1 MGPSGLRPSRPVTYS
16 ERDPARQ
23 SMDDHAANAP
33 PPTDRPGVPDALLR
47 PIARLGGV
55 SRREAALL
63 PRLVGGESVFDLVLH
78 LPTGFVDRSATPA
91 LADARPGTIVTVAV
105 TVVRVV
111 RPANERQPWRV
122 VATDGTA
129 ELDLVL
135 FRPVRLRQL
144 PVDARVV
151 VSGRIDTYGRRLRMA
166 HPDLVV
172 PEEARDE
179 IPAVSPVWRLTA
191 GLGQGSVQR
200 AMTAALASLPD
211 AVAEWHDAALVRREA
226 WPDFVT
232 ALRTVHAPARLDP
245 GRDARARARLAY
257 DEMLAF
263 QLGIGLVRAR
273 ARARPGRAMTG
284 DGRLRADAL
293 RRFGHAPTPSQAE
306 ALAAIDADL
315 ADGRRML
322 RLLQGD
328 VGSGKTL
335 VAILAML
342 RAVEA
347 GAQAALMAPTEVLA
361 HQHHATLARLSGVPV
376 ALITGATKGRARRQS
391 LANLADGSVP
401 IAVGTHA
408 LFSPDVAFR
417 DLGLAV
423 IDEQHRFGV
432 GQRLL
437 LGAKGDRTDV
447 LVMSATPI
455 PRSLLLARWGEMSV
469 SQITGKPA
477 GRQPIRTTTH
487 AMARLG
493 EVIDAVG
500 RAIEGGARAFWVCP
514 LVAESETL
522 DVAAAEGRFALLAAR
537 FGADV
542 VGLAHGQQDGR
553 VRDAALAAFAAGDTR
568 VLVATTVIEVGVD
581 VPAASVMVVE
591 GAERFGLAQLHQLR
605 GRVGR
610 GAVQSY
616 CLLLH
621 DDAPGETARARLATL
636 RRTEDG
642 FLIADEDFRL
652 RGAGDALGSRQ
663 SGMPGARLAIGG
675 PEGDRLLHVA
685 RRDTDA
691 VLSRDPAL
699 ASGRGHAIRILLG
712 LFGQDDGERLLEA
725 G

>member
-1 MGPSGLRPSRPVTYS
+1 
-16 ERDPARQ
+16 
-23 SMDDHAANAP
+23 MDDHAAISP
-33 PPTDRPGVPDALLR
+33 PDTRPDRATGTFVFPDAMLR
-47 PIARLGGV
+47 PIASLDGI

-63 PRLVGGESVFDLVLH
+63 PKLVGGGSVLDLVFH
-78 LPTGFVDRSATPA
+78 LPTGFVDRSAAPA
-91 LADARPGTIVTVAV
+91 LAEAEPGTIVTVAV

-111 RPANERQPWRV
+111 PPGNERQPWRV
-122 VATDGTA
+122 AASDGTA
-129 ELDLVL
+129 EMDLVL

-144 PVDARVV
+144 PVGARVV

-172 PEEARDE
+172 PEEARGE
-179 IPAVSPVWRLTA
+179 IPSVSPIWRLTS

-200 AMTAALASLPD
+200 AMTAALARLPD
-211 AVAEWHDAALVRREA
+211 AVAEWHDAALARRED
-226 WPDFVT
+226 WPDFVA
-232 ALRTVHAPARLDP
+232 ALRTVQAPDRLDAR
-245 GRDARARARLAY
+245 RDGRARARLAY
-257 DEMLAF
+257 DETLAL
-263 QLGIGLVRAR
+263 QLGIGLLRAR
-273 ARARPGRAMTG
+273 ARTRPGRAMTG
-284 DGRLRADAL
+284 DEQLRAEAL
-293 RRFGHAPTPSQAE
+293 RRFGHRPTPSQTQ
-306 ALAAIDADL
+306 ALAEIDADL
-315 ADGRRML
+315 AASHRML

-361 HQHHATLARLSGVPV
+361 NQHHATLSRLSAVPV
-376 ALITGATKGRARRQS
+376 ALVTGSTKGRARRAS
-391 LANLADGSVP
+391 LAGIADGSVP
-401 IAVGTHA
+401 LAVGTHA
-408 LFSPDVAFR
+408 LFGPDVAFR

-469 SQITGKPA
+469 SRITGKPA

-487 AMARLG
+487 PMQRLAA
-493 EVIDAVG
+493 VIDAVG
-500 RAIEGGARAFWVCP
+500 RAIEAGALVFWVCP
-514 LVAESETL
+514 LVAESETV
-522 DVAAAEGRFALLAAR
+522 DVAAAEGRFAALAAR
-537 FGADV
+537 FGTAA
-542 VGLAHGQQDGR
+542 VGLAHGQQDPV
-553 VRDAALAAFAAGDTR
+553 VRDAALAAFAAGETR

-610 GAVQSY
+610 GAARSY

-621 DDAPGETARARLATL
+621 DDAPTETARARLATI

-675 PEGDRLLHVA
+675 IEQDRLLRIA

-691 VLSRDPAL
+691 VLARDPAL
-699 ASGRGHAIRILLG
+699 ADARGLAIRTLLR
-712 LFGQDDGERLLEA
+712 LFGQDEGERLLEA